1 MTRPIAR
8 TGSQPDIPLSVWES
22 LGAGLRR
29 TEFNFRGQLSS
40 HMENLVPAKIEFCTS
55 EPVSRRTCEHKRQH
69 LAIVCRL
76 VLIVIAACWPP
87 IAYADDVPEA
97 VLQAEQHRIDAI
109 AKATKT
115 AVSVFAR
122 GGQGGGSGVVITPD
136 GYALSNFHVTK
147 PAGDY
152 MKCSMADGEL
162 YDAVIVSIDPT
173 GDVALVKLLGRDDF
187 PCATMVDS
195 DRVRVGDWCFAV
207 GNPFLLATD
216 LQPTVTY
223 GLVSGIHRYQYP
235 AGTLLEYADCIQTDA
250 SINPGN
256 SGGPLFNADGDLI
269 GINGRGSF
277 EKRGRVNVGVG
288 YAISINQIKNFM
300 GYLRSGRI
308 VDHATLGAT
317 VSSDEDGRVIVT
329 NIIETCD
336 AYRRGLRYGDEII
349 AFGGRSITTANGFK
363 NVLGTLPKG
372 WRVPLSF
379 RHEGDRRD
387 VYVRLMGVHSHE
399 ELLRKA
405 EGARLPEPQ
414 PKPKP
419 RPGDRNRKPDEKPKQ
434 HPIPI
439 PVPKIPPKQEIP
451 EHAKKQIV
459 KRSGYANYYFN
470 QLNRDRVWS
479 AFAANGDFSGVAGS
493 WKLKGT
499 LEDSGAVEI
508 VLGEQEINARV
519 PGQLADVDPSRDLG
533 EQLGP
538 RGSGGLLV
546 ALHLWQRLLTLGPE
560 RFGDVYYLGTTP
572 IPNRQ
577 GLFDVLVATHDVV
590 ESRFMFAPDSGQL
603 VGMEMFPDADVDPC
617 ELYFDDY
624 REVNGRQLPHRLIVL
639 HGDEVFAAIKLEVIE
654 LPEAAKEEA

>member
-1 MTRPIAR
+1 MTWRA
-8 TGSQPDIPLSVWES
+8 
-22 LGAGLRR
+22 
-29 TEFNFRGQLSS
+29 
-40 HMENLVPAKIEFCTS
+40 
-55 EPVSRRTCEHKRQH
+55 
-69 LAIVCRL
+69 
-76 VLIVIAACWPP
+76 VLTLLLIAACWSS
-87 IAYADDVPEA
+87 IAHAGDVPEA

-122 GGQGGGSGVVITPD
+122 GAQGGGSGVVITPD
-136 GYALSNFHVTK
+136 GYALSNFHVVK

-152 MKCSMADGEL
+152 MKCGMADGEV
-162 YDAVIVSIDPT
+162 YDAVLVSIDPT
-173 GDVALVKLLGRDDF
+173 GDVALIKLLGRDDF
-187 PCATMVDS
+187 PCAVIADS

-269 GINGRGSF
+269 GVNGRGSF

-329 NIIETCD
+329 NIIEMCD

-349 AFGGRSITTANGFK
+349 AFGGRSITTVNGFK

-379 RHEGDRRD
+379 QRGGDRRD

-399 ELLRKA
+399 ELLTKTA
-405 EGARLPEPQ
+405 GAQLPDPQ
-414 PKPKP
+414 PKPRPK
-419 RPGDRNRKPDEKPKQ
+419 PGDRDGKPDDTPKPQ
-434 HPIPI
+434 PIPI
-439 PVPKIPPKQEIP
+439 PSPHVPAKQEIP
-451 EHAKKQIV
+451 EHAKKLIV
-459 KRSGYANYYFN
+459 KRNGFANYHFN
-470 QLNRDRVWS
+470 QLNRDRVWG
-479 AFAANGDFSGVAGS
+479 AFTAHGDFSRLAGS

-499 LEDSGAVEI
+499 FEDGGIVET
-508 VLGEQEINARV
+508 VLGQQELSARV
-519 PGQLADVDPSRDLG
+519 PGQLATVDPSQDLG
-533 EQLGP
+533 TQLGP

-560 RFGDVYYLGTTP
+560 QFGEVYYLGTAP

-577 GLFDVLVATHDVV
+577 GRFDVLVATHDVV
-590 ESRFMFAPDSGQL
+590 ESRFLFAPDSGQL
-603 VGMEMFPDADVDPC
+603 IGMEMFPDVDVDPC
-617 ELYFDDY
+617 EVYFDDY
-624 REVNGRQLPHRLIVL
+624 RGVNGRQVPHRLIVL
-639 HGDEVFAAIKLEVIE
+639 HGDEVFAAIRLDVIE
-654 LPEAAKEEA
+654 LPEAAKEEL

>member
-1 MTRPIAR
+1 
-8 TGSQPDIPLSVWES
+8 
-22 LGAGLRR
+22 
-29 TEFNFRGQLSS
+29 
-40 HMENLVPAKIEFCTS
+40 
-55 EPVSRRTCEHKRQH
+55 
-69 LAIVCRL
+69 
-76 VLIVIAACWPP
+76 VLTLLVIAACWTP
-87 IAYADDVPEA
+87 AAHADDVPEA
-97 VLQAEQHRIDAI
+97 VLKAEQHRIDAI

-136 GYALSNFHVTK
+136 GYALSNFHVAK

-162 YDAVIVSIDPT
+162 YDAVIVGIDPT

-187 PCATMVDS
+187 PCAILADS
-195 DRVRVGDWCFAV
+195 DQVRVGDWCFAV

-223 GLVSGIHRYQYP
+223 GLVSGVRRYQYP

-349 AFGGRSITTANGFK
+349 AFGGRSITTVNGFK

-387 VYVRLMGVHSHE
+387 VYVRLMGVHTHE

-405 EGARLPEPQ
+405 AGAQLPQPQ
-414 PKPKP
+414 PEPKPKP
-419 RPGDRNRKPDEKPKQ
+419 GPGGRDRKPDEKPKPQ
-434 HPIPI
+434 PI
-439 PVPKIPPKQEIP
+439 PVPVPKVPAKQETP
-451 EHAKKQIV
+451 EHVKKLIV
-459 KRSGYANYYFN
+459 KRTGYANYYFN

-479 AFAANGDFSGVAGS
+479 AFTAHGDFSGMAGS

-499 LEDSGAVEI
+499 FEDGGDVEV
-508 VLGEQEINARV
+508 VLGEQEISARFASQLATV
-519 PGQLADVDPSRDLG
+519 DPGQDLG
-533 EQLGP
+533 GQLGP

-546 ALHLWQRLLTLGPE
+546 ALHLWQRMLTLGPE
-560 RFGDVYYLGTTP
+560 QFGEVYYLGTAP
-572 IPNRQ
+572 IPNRE
-577 GLFDVLVATHDVV
+577 GPFDVLVATHDVV
-590 ESRFMFAPDSGQL
+590 ESHFMFAPDSGQL
-603 VGMEMFPDADVDPC
+603 VGLEMFPDADVDPC
-617 ELYFDDY
+617 EVYFLDY
-624 REVNGRQLPHRLIVL
+624 HEVNGRELPHRLVVL
-639 HGDEVFAAIKLEVIE
+639 HGDEVFASIRLDVIE
-654 LPEAAKEEA
+654 LPGVSKEEAS